1 MGEERK
7 SLDIIWK
14 AGGKSLIKFV
24 VNKIDKN
31 KMQTQIGLIFR
42 DIGAL
47 ACLILIFTPSGAG
60 WYFWAIMSGI
70 LLTRQYK
77 AHKEYYKLNK
87 RIY

>member
-1 MGEERK
+1 MGEEREQMG
-7 SLDIIWK
+7 IVCK
-14 AGGKSLIKFV
+14 AGCESLIKFV

-47 ACLILIFTPSGAG
+47 ACFILIFTPSGAG
-60 WYFWAIMSGI
+60 WYFWAIMSAI